1 MPLGPDVP
9 EFRDLSA
16 ALERLS
22 SASGAVN
29 AVVLDA
35 WYELWCRAR
44 VLSFHDQDLVISILR
59 RALASTDKPLQQG
72 GRVHWVDAEGD
83 PPSFAV
89 SFAGV
94 YVLVLWFDA
103 PASELAVRRAVNQ
116 ALPTIEA
123 LTIALPPPDGL
134 AVSSGLE
141 PSRSHVR
148 PSVPPEPHRDPAAH
162 LRAAEQL
169 ARLGLFPEAIAQY
182 DAVAE
187 AFLHAAPAKSIPLS
201 RTVLELAKAHCPE
214 LLTDYRH
221 AWLRLAKALE
231 AAGQPEEAAAA
242 RLEYEKAE
250 QPTAVPSSKELTD
263 RGPHEVC

>member
-1 MPLGPDVP
+1 MPLGPGVP
-9 EFRDLSA
+9 EFRDLCA

-29 AVVLDA
+29 AVVLDT

-59 RALASTDKPLQQG
+59 RALGSTDKPLQQG
-72 GRVHWVDAEGD
+72 GRVHWVDPEGD
-83 PPSFAV
+83 PPSYAV

-94 YVLVLWFDA
+94 YVLVLWFDG
-103 PASELAVRRAVNQ
+103 PLRELGVRRAVNQ
-116 ALPTIEA
+116 AMPTIQA

-134 AVSSGLE
+134 AVGSGLE

-148 PSVPPEPHRDPAAH
+148 PSLPPEPHRDPAAH
-162 LRAAEQL
+162 LLTAEQL
-169 ARLGLFPEAIAQY
+169 TRFGLFPEAIAQY

-201 RTVLELAKAHCPE
+201 RTVLELVKTHCPE
-214 LLTDYRH
+214 LLSDYRH

-231 AAGQPEEAAAA
+231 AAGQPDQAAAA
-242 RLEYEKAE
+242 RLEYERIE
-250 QPTAVPSSKELTD
+250 QPPTASNAKDVKAT
-263 RGPHEVC
+263 GPREVC